1 MVMGNY
7 IKAYGVKKHNL
18 KNIDIC
24 IPKGKLTA
32 ITGVSGSGKSSFA
45 FDGLYEEGKR
55 KYLSITE
62 SQFSLETSNDFERIE
77 GLSPTIGVEQRIIR
91 QSNPLSTVGTKTRL
105 INALASLFS
114 VSGVIDPEYDDGKP
128 LSIDMFQKNS
138 PNGMCLHCL
147 GTGEKKVFDEAK
159 IFEDSNAKLSTLL
172 FGFLDRGRS
181 QKKYRAF
188 LEQNG
193 LFPSQTLGEL
203 TDEQLQKLKYGD
215 RKDIFPGIMP
225 LIMNASKYNLISS
238 RQIEII
244 TEEYGKKIICPR
256 CLGVGLNQIA
266 SHTKLQDRTFAEV
279 SNMSLSELDNFLL
292 NAEDNKN
299 RKIVNAIR
307 LRIQYLV
314 MLGLGHLS
322 MSRPIPTLSGGE
334 LQRLCISAFIMSD
347 FDSLTF
353 IFDEPSI
360 GLHEREKEKLIEVLK
375 NIVSAGNTVIVVEH
389 DKSIISIA
397 DYIVEIGPGAGNEG
411 GELIFQGEYK
421 EFLNCENSV
430 IAKYLKDRNYF
441 IENYKCQTK
450 NAPALHCDKRLR
462 ISGAKIHNLKNMS
475 LSIPLYKMVGFA
487 GVSGSGKSSLIAHT
501 LVPKLKMLIRNRV
514 IQNEDDGFYDYPR
527 ELDDVE
533 IFGTEYI
540 NKCYVINQQPIGRAK
555 TSNIATY
562 TGVFDVIR
570 KLFAETEDAK
580 DFGFDMS
587 FFSLNAEGGCPT
599 CKGQGFLVYNV
610 GFGDINMICDRCHG
624 TGYIEEVLEVKYH
637 NKNIAEVL
645 EMTVKEACGFF
656 KDVPKI
662 YQIVCLLD
670 KVGMGYIKLGQKT
683 TTISGGEA
691 QRIKLAKE
699 LGKSR
704 NKDNIYILDEPT
716 VGLSLKDSEHLIYL
730 LREICNAGN
739 TVIVTEHD
747 IDVLSCCDYLFELGP
762 KGGDEG
768 GYLIAEGTPKSL
780 KENSNSIIGGY
791 LK

>member
-1 MVMGNY
+1 MGNY

-45 FDGLYEEGKR
+45 FDVLYEEGKR

-91 QSNPLSTVGTKTRL
+91 QSNPLSTVGTKTKL

-114 VSGVIDPEYDDGKP
+114 VSGVTDPEYDDGKP
-128 LSIDMFQKNS
+128 LSADMFQKNS

-147 GTGEKKVFDEAK
+147 GTGEKKVFDEGK
-159 IFEDSNAKLSTLL
+159 IFEDSNAQLNTLL
-172 FGFLDRGRS
+172 LGFLDRGKS

-193 LFPSQTLGEL
+193 MFPSQTLGEL

-215 RKDIFPGIMP
+215 RKGIFPGIMP

-244 TEEYGKKIICPR
+244 TGEYGKKIICPR
-256 CLGVGLNQIA
+256 CHGVGLNKIA
-266 SHTKLQDRTFAEV
+266 SHTKLQGRTFAEV
-279 SNMSLSELDNFLL
+279 SNMSLNELGKFVL
-292 NAEDNKN
+292 NVEDDKNK
-299 RKIVNAIR
+299 KIVNAIR

-360 GLHEREKEKLIEVLK
+360 GLHEKEKEKLIEVLK
-375 NIVSAGNTVIVVEH
+375 NIVSAGNTVIVIEH
-389 DKSIISIA
+389 DESIISIA
-397 DYIVEIGPGAGNEG
+397 DYIVEIGPGAGTEG

-421 EFLNCENSV
+421 EYLNCEESV
-430 IAKYLKDRNYF
+430 IAKYLKDRKYF
-441 IENYKCQTK
+441 IENYKHLTK
-450 NAPALHCDKRLR
+450 NAPALHCDERLR
-462 ISGAKIHNLKNMS
+462 ICGAKIHNLKNVS

-514 IQNEDDGFYDYPR
+514 IQNEDEDIYDYPR

-533 IFGTEYI
+533 IHGTECI

-580 DFGFDMS
+580 DCGFDMS

-599 CKGQGFLVYNV
+599 CGGQGFLVYNA
-610 GFGDINMICDRCHG
+610 GFGDIHMICDQCHG
-624 TGYIEEVLEVKYH
+624 TGYIEEVLDVKYH

-645 EMTVKEACGFF
+645 ELTVKEACGFF
-656 KDVPKI
+656 RDVP
-662 YQIVCLLD
+662 QIFQILCLLD

-716 VGLSLKDSEHLIYL
+716 VGLSPKDSEHLIYL

-768 GYLIAEGTPKSL
+768 GYLIAEGTPESL

>member
-1 MVMGNY
+1 MGNY
-7 IKAYGVKKHNL
+7 IKAYGLKKHNL
-18 KNIDIC
+18 KNINIC

-45 FDGLYEEGKR
+45 FDVLYEEGKR

-77 GLSPTIGVEQRIIR
+77 DLSPTIGVEQRIIR

-105 INALASLFS
+105 TNALASLFS
-114 VSGVIDPEYDDGKP
+114 VSGVTDPEYADGKP
-128 LSIDMFQKNS
+128 LSVDMFQKNS

-147 GTGEKKVFDEAK
+147 GTGEKKVFDEEK
-159 IFEDSNAKLSTLL
+159 IFEDRNAKLNALL
-172 FGFLDRGRS
+172 FGFLDRGKS
-181 QKKYRAF
+181 QKKYRTF

-193 LFPSQTLGEL
+193 LSPSQTLGEL
-203 TDEQLQKLKYGD
+203 TDEQLQKLKYGE
-215 RKDIFPGIMP
+215 RKENFPGIMP
-225 LIMNASKYNLISS
+225 LIMNASKYNLISQ

-244 TEEYGKKIICPR
+244 TDEYGKKIICPR
-256 CLGVGLNQIA
+256 CNGVGLNQIA
-266 SHTKLQDRTFAEV
+266 SHTRLQDRTFAEV
-279 SNMSLSELDNFLL
+279 SNMSLTELEKFLL
-292 NAEDNKN
+292 SVEDDKNK
-299 RKIVNAIR
+299 KIVNAIR

-389 DKSIISIA
+389 DQSIISIA
-397 DYIVEIGPGAGNEG
+397 DYIVEIGPGAGTEG

-421 EFLNCENSV
+421 DFLNCKNSV
-430 IAKYLKDRNYF
+430 VAKYLKDRNYF
-441 IENYKCQTK
+441 IENYKHQTK
-450 NAPALHCDKRLR
+450 NAPALHHEEKLS
-462 ISGAKIHNLKNMS
+462 ISGAKIHNLKNVS
-475 LSIPLYKMVGFA
+475 LSIPLYKLVGIA
-487 GVSGSGKSSLIAHT
+487 GVSGSGKSSLIAHI

-514 IQNEDDGFYDYPR
+514 VQNEDEDNYDYPR

-533 IFGTEYI
+533 IHGTEYI
-540 NKCYVINQQPIGRAK
+540 NKCYVINQQPIGRTK

-599 CKGQGFLVYNV
+599 CGGQGFLVYNV
-610 GFGDINMICDRCHG
+610 GFGNINMICDQCNG
-624 TGYIEEVLEVKYH
+624 TGYIEEVLDVNYH

-662 YQIVCLLD
+662 YQILYLLD

-716 VGLSLKDSEHLIYL
+716 VGLSLKDSEALIYL

-739 TVIVTEHD
+739 TVIITEHD

-762 KGGDEG
+762 KGGNEG

>member
-1 MVMGNY
+1 MGNY

-45 FDGLYEEGKR
+45 FDVLYEEGKR

-62 SQFSLETSNDFERIE
+62 SQFSLTTSNDFERIE

-105 INALASLFS
+105 TNALASLFS

-128 LSIDMFQKNS
+128 LSVAMFQKNS

-147 GTGEKKVFDEAK
+147 GSGEKKVFDEGK
-159 IFEDSNAKLSTLL
+159 IFEDSNAGLNTLL
-172 FGFLDRGRS
+172 LGFLDRGKS
-181 QKKYRAF
+181 QKKYRTF

-193 LFPSQTLGEL
+193 MFPTQTLGEL
-203 TDEQLQKLKYGD
+203 TDEQLQRLKYGD
-215 RKDIFPGIMP
+215 RKENFPGIMP
-225 LIMNASKYNLISS
+225 LIMNASKYNLISG

-244 TEEYGKKIICPR
+244 TGEYGKKIICPR
-256 CLGVGLNQIA
+256 CNGVGLNQIA
-266 SHTKLQDRTFAEV
+266 SHTRLQGRTFAEV
-279 SNMSLSELDNFLL
+279 SNMSLHELDNFLL
-292 NAEDNKN
+292 KVEDDKNK
-299 RKIVNAIR
+299 KIVNAIR

-353 IFDEPSI
+353 IFDEPST

-389 DKSIISIA
+389 DESIISIA
-397 DYIVEIGPGAGNEG
+397 DYIVEIGPGAGTEG

-421 EFLNCENSV
+421 DFLNCEDSV
-430 IAKYLKDRNYF
+430 VAKYLKDRKLF
-441 IENYKCQTK
+441 VENYNHQTM
-450 NAPALHCDKRLR
+450 NAPALRHDERLC
-462 ISGAKIHNLKNMS
+462 ICGAKIHNLKNVS
-475 LSIPLYKMVGFA
+475 LSIPLYKLVGIA

-514 IQNEDDGFYDYPR
+514 IQNEDEDIYDYPR

-533 IFGTEYI
+533 IQGTDYI

-562 TGVFDVIR
+562 TGVFEVIR
-570 KLFAETEDAK
+570 KLYSQTPDAK
-580 DFGFDMS
+580 DLGFDMS
-587 FFSLNAEGGCPT
+587 FFSLNAQGGCPT
-599 CKGQGFLVYNV
+599 CGGQGFLVYNV
-610 GFGDINMICDRCHG
+610 GFGDINMICDSCHG
-624 TGYIEEVLEVKYH
+624 TGYIEEVLDIKYH
-637 NKNIAEVL
+637 DKNIAEVL

-656 KDVPKI
+656 KDVPQL
-662 YQIVCLLD
+662 YQILCLLD

-704 NKDNIYILDEPT
+704 NKGNIYILDEPT
-716 VGLSLKDSEHLIYL
+716 VGLSAKDSEHLIYL

-768 GYLIAEGTPKSL
+768 GYLIAEGTPESL

>member
-1 MVMGNY
+1 
-7 IKAYGVKKHNL
+7 
-18 KNIDIC
+18 
-24 IPKGKLTA
+24 
-32 ITGVSGSGKSSFA
+32 
-45 FDGLYEEGKR
+45 
-55 KYLSITE
+55 
-62 SQFSLETSNDFERIE
+62 
-77 GLSPTIGVEQRIIR
+77 
-91 QSNPLSTVGTKTRL
+91 
-105 INALASLFS
+105 
-114 VSGVIDPEYDDGKP
+114 
-128 LSIDMFQKNS
+128 
-138 PNGMCLHCL
+138 
-147 GTGEKKVFDEAK
+147 
-159 IFEDSNAKLSTLL
+159 
-172 FGFLDRGRS
+172 
-181 QKKYRAF
+181 
-188 LEQNG
+188 
-193 LFPSQTLGEL
+193 
-203 TDEQLQKLKYGD
+203 
-215 RKDIFPGIMP
+215 
-225 LIMNASKYNLISS
+225 
-238 RQIEII
+238 
-244 TEEYGKKIICPR
+244 
-256 CLGVGLNQIA
+256 
-266 SHTKLQDRTFAEV
+266 
-279 SNMSLSELDNFLL
+279 MSLNELEKFLL
-292 NAEDNKN
+292 NVEDDKNK
-299 RKIVNAIR
+299 KIVNAIR

-375 NIVSAGNTVIVVEH
+375 NIVSAGNTVIVIEH
-389 DKSIISIA
+389 DESIISIA
-397 DYIVEIGPGAGNEG
+397 DYIVEIGPGAGTEG

-421 EFLNCENSV
+421 EFLNCKDSV
-430 IAKYLKDRNYF
+430 IAKYLKDRKYF
-441 IENYKCQTK
+441 IENYKHQTK
-450 NAPALHCDKRLR
+450 NAPALHCDERLR
-462 ISGAKIHNLKNMS
+462 ICGANIHNLKNVS

-514 IQNEDDGFYDYPR
+514 IQNEDEDIYDYPR

-533 IFGTEYI
+533 IHGTEYI

-587 FFSLNAEGGCPT
+587 FFSLNAEGGCPA

-610 GFGDINMICDRCHG
+610 GFGDTNMICDQCHG
-624 TGYIEEVLEVKYH
+624 TGYIEEVLDVKYH

-662 YQIVCLLD
+662 YQILCLLD

-716 VGLSLKDSEHLIYL
+716 VGLSPKDSEHLIYL

-768 GYLIAEGTPKSL
+768 GYLIAEGTPKLL
-780 KENSNSIIGGY
+780 KENPNSILGGY

>member
-1 MVMGNY
+1 MANY
-7 IKAYGVKKHNL
+7 IKAYGLKKHNL
-18 KNIDIC
+18 KNINIC

-45 FDGLYEEGKR
+45 FDVLYEEGKR

-105 INALASLFS
+105 TNALASLFS
-114 VSGVIDPEYDDGKP
+114 VSGVTDPEYADGKT
-128 LSIDMFQKNS
+128 LSVDMFQKNS

-147 GTGEKKVFDEAK
+147 GTGEKKVFDEEK
-159 IFEDSNAKLSTLL
+159 IFEDRNAKLNALL
-172 FGFLDRGRS
+172 FGFLDRGKS
-181 QKKYRAF
+181 QKKYRTF

-193 LFPSQTLGEL
+193 LSLSQTLGEL

-215 RKDIFPGIMP
+215 RRENFPGIMP
-225 LIMNASKYNLISS
+225 LIMNASKYNLISQ

-244 TEEYGKKIICPR
+244 TDEYGKKIICPR
-256 CLGVGLNQIA
+256 CNGVGLNQIA
-266 SHTKLQDRTFAEV
+266 SHTRLQDRTFAEV
-279 SNMSLSELDNFLL
+279 SNMSLTELETFLL
-292 NAEDNKN
+292 SVEDDKNK
-299 RKIVNAIR
+299 KIVNAIR

-360 GLHEREKEKLIEVLK
+360 GMHEREKEKLIEVLK

-389 DKSIISIA
+389 DQSIISIA
-397 DYIVEIGPGAGNEG
+397 DYIVEIGPGAGTEG

-421 EFLNCENSV
+421 DFLNCKNSV
-430 IAKYLKDRNYF
+430 VAKYLKDRNYF
-441 IENYKCQTK
+441 IENYKHQTK
-450 NAPALHCDKRLR
+450 NAPALHHEEKLS
-462 ISGAKIHNLKNMS
+462 ISGAKIHNLKNVS
-475 LSIPLYKMVGFA
+475 LSIPLYKLVGIA

-501 LVPKLKMLIRNRV
+501 LVPKLKMLIRKRV
-514 IQNEDDGFYDYPR
+514 VQNEDEDIYDYPR

-533 IFGTEYI
+533 IHGTEYI
-540 NKCYVINQQPIGRAK
+540 NKCYVINQQPIGRTK

-580 DFGFDMS
+580 DFVFDMS

-599 CKGQGFLVYNV
+599 CGGQGFLVYNV
-610 GFGDINMICDRCHG
+610 GFGNINMICDQCNG
-624 TGYIEEVLEVKYH
+624 TGYIEEVLDVNYH

-662 YQIVCLLD
+662 YQILYLLD

-739 TVIVTEHD
+739 TVIITEHD

>member
-1 MVMGNY
+1 MGNY

-45 FDGLYEEGKR
+45 FDVLYEEGKR

-105 INALASLFS
+105 TNALASLFS
-114 VSGVIDPEYDDGKP
+114 VSGVTDPEYADGKP
-128 LSIDMFQKNS
+128 LSVDMFQKNS

-147 GTGEKKVFDEAK
+147 GTGEKKVFDEEK
-159 IFEDSNAKLSTLL
+159 IFKDRNAKLNALL
-172 FGFLDRGRS
+172 FGFLDRGKS
-181 QKKYRAF
+181 QKKYRTF

-193 LFPSQTLGEL
+193 LSPSQTLGEL

-215 RKDIFPGIMP
+215 RKENFPGIMP
-225 LIMNASKYNLISS
+225 LIMNASKYNLISQ

-244 TEEYGKKIICPR
+244 TDEYGKKIICPR
-256 CLGVGLNQIA
+256 CNGVGLNQIA
-266 SHTKLQDRTFAEV
+266 SHTRLQDRTFAEV
-279 SNMSLSELDNFLL
+279 SNMSLTELEKFLL
-292 NAEDNKN
+292 SVEDDKNK
-299 RKIVNAIR
+299 KIVNAIR

-389 DKSIISIA
+389 DQSIISIA
-397 DYIVEIGPGAGNEG
+397 DYIVEIGPGAGTEG
-411 GELIFQGEYK
+411 GELIFQGESK
-421 EFLNCENSV
+421 DFFNCKNSV
-430 IAKYLKDRNYF
+430 VAKYLKDRNYF
-441 IENYKCQTK
+441 IENYKHQTK
-450 NAPALHCDKRLR
+450 NAPALHHEEKLS
-462 ISGAKIHNLKNMS
+462 ISGAKIHNLKNVS
-475 LSIPLYKMVGFA
+475 LSIPLYKLVGIA

-514 IQNEDDGFYDYPR
+514 VQNEDEDIYDYPR

-533 IFGTEYI
+533 IHGTEYI
-540 NKCYVINQQPIGRAK
+540 NKCYVINQQPIGRTK

-599 CKGQGFLVYNV
+599 CGGQGFLVYNV
-610 GFGDINMICDRCHG
+610 GFGNINMICDQCNG
-624 TGYIEEVLEVKYH
+624 TGYIEEVLDVNYH

-662 YQIVCLLD
+662 FQILSLLD

-716 VGLSLKDSEHLIYL
+716 VGLSLKDSEDLIYL

-739 TVIVTEHD
+739 TVIITEHD
-747 IDVLSCCDYLFELGP
+747 IDVLSCCDYIFELGP
-762 KGGDEG
+762 KGGNEG

>member
-1 MVMGNY
+1 MGNY

-18 KNIDIC
+18 KNINIC

-45 FDGLYEEGKR
+45 FDVLYEEGKR

-105 INALASLFS
+105 TNALASLFS
-114 VSGVIDPEYDDGKP
+114 VSGVTDSEYDDGKP
-128 LSIDMFQKNS
+128 LSVDMFQKNS

-147 GTGEKKVFDEAK
+147 GTGEKKVFDEEK
-159 IFEDSNAKLSTLL
+159 IFADSNAKLNTLL
-172 FGFLDRGRS
+172 FGFLDRGKV

-203 TDEQLQKLKYGD
+203 TDEQLKKLKYGD
-215 RKDIFPGIMP
+215 RKDSFPGIMP
-225 LIMNASKYNLISS
+225 LIMNASKFNLISG

-244 TEEYGKKIICPR
+244 TGEYGKKIICQR
-256 CLGVGLNQIA
+256 CNGVGLNQIA
-266 SHTKLQDRTFAEV
+266 SHTRLQGRTFAEV
-279 SNMSLSELDNFLL
+279 SNMSLHELDKFLL
-292 NAEDNKN
+292 SVEDDKNK
-299 RKIVNAIR
+299 KIINAIR
-307 LRIQYLV
+307 LRIQYLL

-322 MSRPIPTLSGGE
+322 MSRSIPTLSGGE

-353 IFDEPSI
+353 IFDEPST

-389 DKSIISIA
+389 DQSIISIA
-397 DYIVEIGPGAGNEG
+397 DYIVEIGPGAGTEG

-421 EFLNCENSV
+421 DFLNCENSV
-430 IAKYLKDRNYF
+430 VAKYLKDRKHF
-441 IENYKCQTK
+441 IENYKHQTK
-450 NAPALHCDKRLR
+450 NAPVLHYDKRLR
-462 ISGAKIHNLKNMS
+462 ISGAKIHNLKTVS
-475 LSIPLYKMVGFA
+475 LSIPLYKLVGVA

-514 IQNEDDGFYDYPR
+514 IQNEDEDIYDYPR

-533 IFGTEYI
+533 IHGTESI
-540 NKCYVINQQPIGRAK
+540 NKCYVINQQPIGRVK
-555 TSNIATY
+555 TSSIATY

-570 KLFAETEDAK
+570 KLFSQTPDAEDL
-580 DFGFDMS
+580 GFDMS
-587 FFSLNAEGGCPT
+587 FFSLNAQGACPT

-610 GFGDINMICDRCHG
+610 GFGDINMICDSCHG
-624 TGYIEEVLEVKYH
+624 TGYIDDVLDVKYH

-656 KDVPKI
+656 KDVPQI
-662 YQIVCLLD
+662 YQILCLLD

-699 LGKSR
+699 LGKGR

-716 VGLSLKDSEHLIYL
+716 VGLSPKDSEHLVYL

-768 GYLIAEGTPKSL
+768 GYLIAEGTPESL
-780 KENSNSIIGGY
+780 KENSDSVIGGY
-791 LK
+791 IK

>member
-1 MVMGNY
+1 MGNY

-45 FDGLYEEGKR
+45 FDVLYEEGKR

-105 INALASLFS
+105 TNALASLFS
-114 VSGVIDPEYDDGKP
+114 VSGVTDPEYADGKP
-128 LSIDMFQKNS
+128 LSVDMFQKNS

-147 GTGEKKVFDEAK
+147 GTGEKKVFDEEK
-159 IFEDSNAKLSTLL
+159 IFEDSNAKLNALL
-172 FGFLDRGRS
+172 FGFLDRGKS

-193 LFPSQTLGEL
+193 LSPSQTLGEL

-215 RKDIFPGIMP
+215 RKENFPGIMP
-225 LIMNASKYNLISS
+225 LIMNASKYNLISQ

-244 TEEYGKKIICPR
+244 TDEYGKKIICPR
-256 CLGVGLNQIA
+256 CNGVGLNQIA
-266 SHTKLQDRTFAEV
+266 SHTRLQDRTFAEV
-279 SNMSLSELDNFLL
+279 SNMSLTELEKFLL
-292 NAEDNKN
+292 SVEDDKNK
-299 RKIVNAIR
+299 KIVNAIR

-389 DKSIISIA
+389 DERIISIA
-397 DYIVEIGPGAGNEG
+397 DYIVEIGPGAGTEG

-421 EFLNCENSV
+421 DFLNCKNSV
-430 IAKYLKDRNYF
+430 VAKYLKDRNYF
-441 IENYKCQTK
+441 IENYKHQTK
-450 NAPALHCDKRLR
+450 NPPALHHEEKLS
-462 ISGAKIHNLKNMS
+462 ISGAKIHNLKNVS
-475 LSIPLYKMVGFA
+475 LSIPLYKLVGIA

-514 IQNEDDGFYDYPR
+514 VQNEDEDIYDYPR

-533 IFGTEYI
+533 IHGTEYI
-540 NKCYVINQQPIGRAK
+540 NKCYVINQQPIGRTK

-580 DFGFDMS
+580 EFGFDMS

-599 CKGQGFLVYNV
+599 CGGQGFLVYNV
-610 GFGDINMICDRCHG
+610 GFGNINMICDQCNG
-624 TGYIEEVLEVKYH
+624 TGYIEEVLDVNYH

-662 YQIVCLLD
+662 FQILSLLD

-704 NKDNIYILDEPT
+704 NKGNIYILDEPT
-716 VGLSLKDSEHLIYL
+716 VGLSAKDSEHLLYL

-747 IDVLSCCDYLFELGP
+747 IDVLSCCDYIFELGP
-762 KGGDEG
+762 KGGNEG

>member
-1 MVMGNY
+1 MGNY
-7 IKAYGVKKHNL
+7 IKAYGLKKHNL
-18 KNIDIC
+18 KNINIC

-45 FDGLYEEGKR
+45 FDVLYEEGKR

-105 INALASLFS
+105 TNALASLFS
-114 VSGVIDPEYDDGKP
+114 VSGVTDPEYADGKP
-128 LSIDMFQKNS
+128 LSVDMFQKNS

-147 GTGEKKVFDEAK
+147 GTGEKKVFDEEK
-159 IFEDSNAKLSTLL
+159 IFEDRNAKLNALL
-172 FGFLDRGRS
+172 FGFLDRGKS
-181 QKKYRAF
+181 QKKYRTF

-193 LFPSQTLGEL
+193 LSPSQALGEL
-203 TDEQLQKLKYGD
+203 TDEQLQKLKYGE
-215 RKDIFPGIMP
+215 RKENFPGIMP
-225 LIMNASKYNLISS
+225 LIMNASKYNLISQ

-244 TEEYGKKIICPR
+244 TDEYGKKIICPR
-256 CLGVGLNQIA
+256 CNGVGLNQIA
-266 SHTKLQDRTFAEV
+266 SHTRLQDRTFAEV
-279 SNMSLSELDNFLL
+279 SNMSLTELEKFLL
-292 NAEDNKN
+292 SVEDDKNK
-299 RKIVNAIR
+299 KIVNAIR

-389 DKSIISIA
+389 DQSIISIA
-397 DYIVEIGPGAGNEG
+397 DYIVEIGPGAGTEG

-421 EFLNCENSV
+421 DFLNCKNSV
-430 IAKYLKDRNYF
+430 VAKYLKDRNYF
-441 IENYKCQTK
+441 IENYKHQTK
-450 NAPALHCDKRLR
+450 NAPALHHEEKLS
-462 ISGAKIHNLKNMS
+462 ISGAKIHNLKNVS
-475 LSIPLYKMVGFA
+475 LSIPLYKLVGIA

-514 IQNEDDGFYDYPR
+514 VQNEDEDIYDYPR

-533 IFGTEYI
+533 IHGTEYI
-540 NKCYVINQQPIGRAK
+540 NKCYVINQQPIGRTK

-580 DFGFDMS
+580 EFGFDMS

-599 CKGQGFLVYNV
+599 CGGQGFLVYNV
-610 GFGDINMICDRCHG
+610 GFGNINMICDQCNG
-624 TGYIEEVLEVKYH
+624 TGYIEEVLDVNYH

-662 YQIVCLLD
+662 FQILSLLD

-739 TVIVTEHD
+739 TVIITEHD
-747 IDVLSCCDYLFELGP
+747 IDVLSCCDYIFELGP
-762 KGGDEG
+762 KGGNEG

>member
-1 MVMGNY
+1 MGNY

-18 KNIDIC
+18 KNIDVC

-45 FDGLYEEGKR
+45 FDVLYEEGKR

-114 VSGVIDPEYDDGKP
+114 VSGVTDPEYDDGKP
-128 LSIDMFQKNS
+128 LSVDMFQKNS

-147 GTGEKKVFDEAK
+147 GTGEKKVFDEEK
-159 IFEDSNAKLSTLL
+159 IFGDRNAKLNALL
-172 FGFLDRGRS
+172 LGFLDRGKS

-203 TDEQLQKLKYGD
+203 TEEQLQKLKYGD
-215 RKDIFPGIMP
+215 RKENFPGIMP
-225 LIMNASKYNLISS
+225 LIMNASKYNLISP

-244 TEEYGKKIICPR
+244 TGEYGKKIICPR
-256 CLGVGLNQIA
+256 CQGVGLNQIA
-266 SHTKLQDRTFAEV
+266 SHTKLQGRTFAEV
-279 SNMSLSELDNFLL
+279 SDMSLNELDKFLL
-292 NAEDNKN
+292 SAENDKNK
-299 RKIVNAIR
+299 KIVNAIR
-307 LRIQYLV
+307 LRLQYLV

-389 DKSIISIA
+389 DESIISIA
-397 DYIVEIGPGAGNEG
+397 DYIVEIGPGAGTEG

-421 EFLNCENSV
+421 AFLNCEDSV
-430 IAKYLKDRNYF
+430 IAKYLKDRKYF
-441 IENYKCQTK
+441 VDNYKHQTK
-450 NAPALHCDKRLR
+450 NAPAHRHDERLR
-462 ISGAKIHNLKNMS
+462 ICGAKTHNLKNVS

-501 LVPKLKMLIRNRV
+501 LVPKLKTLIRNRV
-514 IQNEDDGFYDYPR
+514 VQNEDEELYDYPE

-533 IFGTEYI
+533 IQGTEYI

-570 KLFAETEDAK
+570 KLFAETGDAK

-587 FFSLNAEGGCPT
+587 FFSLNAEGGCPICT
-599 CKGQGFLVYNV
+599 GQGFLVYHV
-610 GFGDINMICDRCHG
+610 GFGDINMICDQCRG
-624 TGYIEEVLEVKYH
+624 TGYIEEVLDVKYH

-645 EMTVKEACGFF
+645 DMTVKEACGFF

-662 YQIVCLLD
+662 YQTLCLLD

-762 KGGDEG
+762 KGGDGG

-780 KENSNSIIGGY
+780 KENPNSVIGGY

>member
-1 MVMGNY
+1 MGNY
-7 IKAYGVKKHNL
+7 IKAYGLKKHNL

-45 FDGLYEEGKR
+45 FDVLYEEGKR

-105 INALASLFS
+105 TNALASLFS
-114 VSGVIDPEYDDGKP
+114 VSGVTDPEYADGKP
-128 LSIDMFQKNS
+128 LSVDMFQKNS

-147 GTGEKKVFDEAK
+147 GTGEKKVFDEEK
-159 IFEDSNAKLSTLL
+159 IFEDRNAKLNALL
-172 FGFLDRGRS
+172 FGFLDRGKS
-181 QKKYRAF
+181 QKKYRTF

-193 LFPSQTLGEL
+193 LSPSQTLGEL

-215 RKDIFPGIMP
+215 RKENFPGIMP
-225 LIMNASKYNLISS
+225 LIMNASKYNLISQ

-244 TEEYGKKIICPR
+244 TDEYGKKIICPR
-256 CLGVGLNQIA
+256 CNGVGLNQIA
-266 SHTKLQDRTFAEV
+266 SHTRLQDRTFAEV
-279 SNMSLSELDNFLL
+279 SNMSLTELEKFLL
-292 NAEDNKN
+292 SVEDDKNK
-299 RKIVNAIR
+299 KIVNAIR

-389 DKSIISIA
+389 DQSIISIA
-397 DYIVEIGPGAGNEG
+397 DYIVEIGPGAGTEG

-421 EFLNCENSV
+421 DFLNCKNSV
-430 IAKYLKDRNYF
+430 VAKYLKDRNYF
-441 IENYKCQTK
+441 IENYKHQTK
-450 NAPALHCDKRLR
+450 NAPALHHEEKLS
-462 ISGAKIHNLKNMS
+462 ISGAKIHNLKNVS
-475 LSIPLYKMVGFA
+475 LSIPLYKLVGIA

-514 IQNEDDGFYDYPR
+514 VQNENEDIYDYPR

-533 IFGTEYI
+533 IHGTEYI
-540 NKCYVINQQPIGRAK
+540 NKCYVINQQPIGRTK

-599 CKGQGFLVYNV
+599 CGGQGFLVYNV
-610 GFGDINMICDRCHG
+610 GFGNINMICDQCNG
-624 TGYIEEVLEVKYH
+624 TGYIEEVLDVNYH

-662 YQIVCLLD
+662 YQILYLLD

-716 VGLSLKDSEHLIYL
+716 VGLSLKDSEALIYL

-739 TVIVTEHD
+739 TVIITEHD

-762 KGGDEG
+762 KGGNEG

>member
-1 MVMGNY
+1 MGNY

-45 FDGLYEEGKR
+45 FDVLYEEGKR

-105 INALASLFS
+105 MNALASLFS
-114 VSGVIDPEYDDGKP
+114 VSGVTDPEYDDGKP
-128 LSIDMFQKNS
+128 LSVDMFQKNS

-147 GTGEKKVFDEAK
+147 GTGEKKVFDEEK
-159 IFEDSNAKLSTLL
+159 IFEDSNAKLNTLL
-172 FGFLDRGRS
+172 LGFLDRGKS

-215 RKDIFPGIMP
+215 RKENFPGIMP

-244 TEEYGKKIICPR
+244 TGEYGKKIICPR
-256 CLGVGLNQIA
+256 CHGVGLNQIA

-279 SNMSLSELDNFLL
+279 SSMSLNELEKFLI
-292 NAEDNKN
+292 NVEDDKNK
-299 RKIVNAIR
+299 KIVNAIR

-322 MSRPIPTLSGGE
+322 LSRPIPTLSGGE

-389 DKSIISIA
+389 DESIISIA
-397 DYIVEIGPGAGNEG
+397 DYIVEIGPGAGTEG

-421 EFLNCENSV
+421 EFLNCEDSV
-430 IAKYLKDRNYF
+430 IAKYLKDRKYF
-441 IENYKCQTK
+441 IENYKHQTK
-450 NAPALHCDKRLR
+450 NAPALHYDERLR
-462 ISGAKIHNLKNMS
+462 ICGAKIHNLKNVS

-487 GVSGSGKSSLIAHT
+487 SVSGSGKSSLIAHT

-514 IQNEDDGFYDYPR
+514 IQNEDEDIYDYPR

-533 IFGTEYI
+533 IHGTEYI

-599 CKGQGFLVYNV
+599 CGGQGFLVYNV
-610 GFGDINMICDRCHG
+610 GFGDINMICDQCHG
-624 TGYIEEVLEVKYH
+624 TGYIEEVLDVKYH

-662 YQIVCLLD
+662 YQILCLLD
-670 KVGMGYIKLGQKT
+670 KVGML
-683 TTISGGEA
+683 
-691 QRIKLAKE
+691 
-699 LGKSR
+699 
-704 NKDNIYILDEPT
+704 
-716 VGLSLKDSEHLIYL
+716 VLKD
-730 LREICNAGN
+730 
-739 TVIVTEHD
+739 
-747 IDVLSCCDYLFELGP
+747 
-762 KGGDEG
+762 
-768 GYLIAEGTPKSL
+768 
-780 KENSNSIIGGY
+780 
-791 LK
+791 

>member
-1 MVMGNY
+1 MGNY
-7 IKAYGVKKHNL
+7 IKAYGLKKHNL
-18 KNIDIC
+18 KNINIC

-45 FDGLYEEGKR
+45 FDVLYEEGKR

-105 INALASLFS
+105 TNALASLFS
-114 VSGVIDPEYDDGKP
+114 VSGVTDPEYADGKP
-128 LSIDMFQKNS
+128 LSVDMFQKNS

-147 GTGEKKVFDEAK
+147 GTGEKKVFDEEK
-159 IFEDSNAKLSTLL
+159 IFEDRNAKLNALL
-172 FGFLDRGRS
+172 FGFLDRGKS
-181 QKKYRAF
+181 QKKYRTF

-193 LFPSQTLGEL
+193 LSPSQALGEL
-203 TDEQLQKLKYGD
+203 TDEQLQKLKYGE
-215 RKDIFPGIMP
+215 RKENFPGIMP
-225 LIMNASKYNLISS
+225 LIMNASKYNLISQ

-244 TEEYGKKIICPR
+244 TDEYGKKIICPR
-256 CLGVGLNQIA
+256 CNGVGLNQIA
-266 SHTKLQDRTFAEV
+266 SHTRLQDRTFAEV
-279 SNMSLSELDNFLL
+279 SNMSLTELEKFLL
-292 NAEDNKN
+292 SVEDDKNK
-299 RKIVNAIR
+299 KIVNAIR

-389 DKSIISIA
+389 DQSIISIA
-397 DYIVEIGPGAGNEG
+397 DYIVEIGPGAGTEG

-421 EFLNCENSV
+421 DFLNCKNSV
-430 IAKYLKDRNYF
+430 VAKYLKDRNYF
-441 IENYKCQTK
+441 IENYKHQTK
-450 NAPALHCDKRLR
+450 NAPALHHEEKLS
-462 ISGAKIHNLKNMS
+462 ISGAKIHNLKNVS
-475 LSIPLYKMVGFA
+475 LSIPLYKLVGIA
-487 GVSGSGKSSLIAHT
+487 GLSGSGKSSLIAHT

-514 IQNEDDGFYDYPR
+514 VQNEDEDIYDYPK

-533 IFGTEYI
+533 IHGTEYI
-540 NKCYVINQQPIGRAK
+540 NKCYVINQQPIGRTK

-580 DFGFDMS
+580 EFGFDMS

-599 CKGQGFLVYNV
+599 CGGQGFLVYNV
-610 GFGDINMICDRCHG
+610 GFGNINMICDQCNG
-624 TGYIEEVLEVKYH
+624 TGYIEEVLDVNYH

-662 YQIVCLLD
+662 FQILSLLD

-739 TVIVTEHD
+739 TVIITEHD

-762 KGGDEG
+762 KGGNEG

>member
-1 MVMGNY
+1 MGNY
-7 IKAYGVKKHNL
+7 IKAYGLKKHNL

-45 FDGLYEEGKR
+45 FDVLYEEGKR

-105 INALASLFS
+105 TNALASLFS
-114 VSGVIDPEYDDGKP
+114 VSGVTDPEYADGKP
-128 LSIDMFQKNS
+128 LSVDMFQKNS

-147 GTGEKKVFDEAK
+147 GTGEKKVFDEEK
-159 IFEDSNAKLSTLL
+159 IFEDRNAKLNALL
-172 FGFLDRGRS
+172 FGFLDRGKS
-181 QKKYRAF
+181 QKKYRTF

-193 LFPSQTLGEL
+193 LSPSQTLGEL

-215 RKDIFPGIMP
+215 RKENFPGIMP
-225 LIMNASKYNLISS
+225 LIMNASKYNLISQ

-244 TEEYGKKIICPR
+244 TDEYGKKIICPR
-256 CLGVGLNQIA
+256 CNGVGLNQIA
-266 SHTKLQDRTFAEV
+266 SHTRLQDRTFAEV
-279 SNMSLSELDNFLL
+279 SNMSLTELEKFLL
-292 NAEDNKN
+292 SVEDDKNK
-299 RKIVNAIR
+299 KIVNAIR

-322 MSRPIPTLSGGE
+322 MSRSIPTLSGGE

-389 DKSIISIA
+389 DQSIISIA
-397 DYIVEIGPGAGNEG
+397 DYIVEIGPGAGTEG

-421 EFLNCENSV
+421 DFLNCKNSV
-430 IAKYLKDRNYF
+430 VAKYLKDRNYF
-441 IENYKCQTK
+441 IENYKHQTK
-450 NAPALHCDKRLR
+450 NAPALHHEEKLS
-462 ISGAKIHNLKNMS
+462 ISGAKIHNLKNVS
-475 LSIPLYKMVGFA
+475 LSIPLYKLVGIA

-514 IQNEDDGFYDYPR
+514 VQNEDEDIYDYPK

-533 IFGTEYI
+533 IHGTEYI
-540 NKCYVINQQPIGRAK
+540 NKCYVINQQPIGRTK

-580 DFGFDMS
+580 EFGFDMS

-599 CKGQGFLVYNV
+599 CGGQGFLVYNV
-610 GFGDINMICDRCHG
+610 GFGNINMICDQCNG
-624 TGYIEEVLEVKYH
+624 TGYIEEVLDVNYH

-662 YQIVCLLD
+662 YQILYLLD

-739 TVIVTEHD
+739 TVIITEHD

-762 KGGDEG
+762 KGGNEG

>member
-1 MVMGNY
+1 MGNY

-45 FDGLYEEGKR
+45 FDVLYEEGKR

-114 VSGVIDPEYDDGKP
+114 LSGVTDPEYDDGKP
-128 LSIDMFQKNS
+128 LSVDMFQKNS

-147 GTGEKKVFDEAK
+147 GTGEKKVFDEGK
-159 IFEDSNAKLSTLL
+159 IFEDSNAKLNTLL
-172 FGFLDRGRS
+172 LGFLDRGKS

-193 LFPSQTLGEL
+193 LVPSQTLGEL
-203 TDEQLQKLKYGD
+203 TDEQLHKLKYGD
-215 RKDIFPGIMP
+215 QKGIFPGIMP
-225 LIMNASKYNLISS
+225 LLMNASKYNLISS
-238 RQIEII
+238 RQIELI

-256 CLGVGLNQIA
+256 CQGVGLNQIA
-266 SHTKLQDRTFAEV
+266 SHTKLSDRTFAEV
-279 SNMSLSELDNFLL
+279 SNMSLNELEKFILNVEDDN
-292 NAEDNKN
+292 N

-389 DKSIISIA
+389 DESIISIA
-397 DYIVEIGPGAGNEG
+397 DYIVEIGPGAGTEG

-421 EFLNCENSV
+421 EFLNCEDSV
-430 IAKYLKDRNYF
+430 IAKYLKDRKYF
-441 IENYKCQTK
+441 IENYRHQTK
-450 NAPALHCDKRLR
+450 NASALHHDEKLC
-462 ISGAKIHNLKNMS
+462 ICGAKIHNLKNVS
-475 LSIPLYKMVGFA
+475 LSIPLYKIVGFA

-514 IQNEDDGFYDYPR
+514 IQNEDEDIYDCPG

-533 IFGTEYI
+533 IHGSEYI

-555 TSNIATY
+555 TSNVATY

-570 KLFAETEDAK
+570 KLFAQTEDAK
-580 DFGFDMS
+580 DFGFDIS

-610 GFGDINMICDRCHG
+610 GFGDINIICDRCHG
-624 TGYIEEVLEVKYH
+624 TGYIEEVLDVKYR
-637 NKNIAEVL
+637 NKNITEVL
-645 EMTVKEACGFF
+645 DMTVKEASGFF
-656 KDVPKI
+656 KDVPQI
-662 YQIVCLLD
+662 YQTLCLLD

-739 TVIVTEHD
+739 TVIITEHD

-762 KGGDEG
+762 KGGDGG
-768 GYLIAEGTPKSL
+768 GYLITEGTPKSL
-780 KENSNSIIGGY
+780 KENPNSVIGGY

>member
-1 MVMGNY
+1 MGNY

-45 FDGLYEEGKR
+45 FDVLYEEGKR

-105 INALASLFS
+105 TNALASLFS
-114 VSGVIDPEYDDGKP
+114 VSGVTDPEYADGKP
-128 LSIDMFQKNS
+128 LSVDMFQKNS

-147 GTGEKKVFDEAK
+147 GTGEKKVFDEEK
-159 IFEDSNAKLSTLL
+159 IFEDSNAKLNALL
-172 FGFLDRGRS
+172 FGFLDRGKS

-193 LFPSQTLGEL
+193 LSPSQTLGEL

-215 RKDIFPGIMP
+215 RKENFPGIMP
-225 LIMNASKYNLISS
+225 LIMNASKYNLISQ

-244 TEEYGKKIICPR
+244 TDEYGKKIICPR
-256 CLGVGLNQIA
+256 CNGVGLNQIA
-266 SHTKLQDRTFAEV
+266 SHTRLQDRTFAEV
-279 SNMSLSELDNFLL
+279 SNMSLTELEKFLL
-292 NAEDNKN
+292 SVEDDKNK
-299 RKIVNAIR
+299 KIVNAIR

-389 DKSIISIA
+389 DQSIISIA
-397 DYIVEIGPGAGNEG
+397 DYIVEIGPGAGTEG

-421 EFLNCENSV
+421 DFLNCKNSV
-430 IAKYLKDRNYF
+430 VAKYLKDRNYF
-441 IENYKCQTK
+441 IENYKHQTK
-450 NAPALHCDKRLR
+450 NPPALHHEEKLS
-462 ISGAKIHNLKNMS
+462 ISGAKIHNLKNVS
-475 LSIPLYKMVGFA
+475 LSIPLYKLVGIA

-514 IQNEDDGFYDYPR
+514 VQNEDEDIYDYPR

-533 IFGTEYI
+533 IHGTEYI
-540 NKCYVINQQPIGRAK
+540 NKCYVINQQPIGRTK

-580 DFGFDMS
+580 EFGFDMS

-599 CKGQGFLVYNV
+599 CGGQGFLVYNV
-610 GFGDINMICDRCHG
+610 GFGNINMICDQCNG
-624 TGYIEEVLEVKYH
+624 TGYIEEVLDVNYH

-662 YQIVCLLD
+662 FQILSLLD

-739 TVIVTEHD
+739 TVIITEHD
-747 IDVLSCCDYLFELGP
+747 IDVLSCCDYIFELGP
-762 KGGDEG
+762 KGGNEG

>member
-1 MVMGNY
+1 MGNY

-45 FDGLYEEGKR
+45 FDVLYEEGKR

-62 SQFSLETSNDFERIE
+62 SQFSLETNNDFERIE

-105 INALASLFS
+105 TNALASLFS
-114 VSGVIDPEYDDGKP
+114 VSGVTDPEYADGKP
-128 LSIDMFQKNS
+128 LSVDMFQKNS

-147 GTGEKKVFDEAK
+147 GTGEKKVFDEEK
-159 IFEDSNAKLSTLL
+159 IFEDRNAKLNALL
-172 FGFLDRGRS
+172 FGFLDRGKS
-181 QKKYRAF
+181 QKKYRTF

-193 LFPSQTLGEL
+193 LSPSQTLGEL
-203 TDEQLQKLKYGD
+203 TDEQLQKLKYGA
-215 RKDIFPGIMP
+215 RKENFPGIMP
-225 LIMNASKYNLISS
+225 LIMNASKYNLISQ

-244 TEEYGKKIICPR
+244 TDEYGKKIICPR
-256 CLGVGLNQIA
+256 CNGVGLNQIA
-266 SHTKLQDRTFAEV
+266 SHTRLQDRTFAEV
-279 SNMSLSELDNFLL
+279 SNMSLTELEKFLL
-292 NAEDNKN
+292 SVEDDKNK
-299 RKIVNAIR
+299 KIVNAIR

-389 DKSIISIA
+389 DQSIISIA
-397 DYIVEIGPGAGNEG
+397 DYIVEIGPGAGTEG

-421 EFLNCENSV
+421 DFLNCKNSV
-430 IAKYLKDRNYF
+430 VAKYLKDRNYF
-441 IENYKCQTK
+441 IENYKHQTK
-450 NAPALHCDKRLR
+450 NAPALHHEEKLS
-462 ISGAKIHNLKNMS
+462 ISGAKIHNLKNVS
-475 LSIPLYKMVGFA
+475 LSIPLYKLVGIA

-514 IQNEDDGFYDYPR
+514 VQNEDEDIYDYPR

-533 IFGTEYI
+533 IQGTEYI
-540 NKCYVINQQPIGRAK
+540 NKCYVINQQPIGRTK

-599 CKGQGFLVYNV
+599 CSGQGFLVYNV
-610 GFGDINMICDRCHG
+610 GFGNITMICDQCNG
-624 TGYIEEVLEVKYH
+624 TGYIEEVLDVNYH

-662 YQIVCLLD
+662 YQILYLLD

-716 VGLSLKDSEHLIYL
+716 VGLSLKDSEDLIYL

-739 TVIVTEHD
+739 TVIITEHD
-747 IDVLSCCDYLFELGP
+747 IDVLSCCDYIFELGP
-762 KGGDEG
+762 KGGNEG

>member
-1 MVMGNY
+1 MGNY

-45 FDGLYEEGKR
+45 FDVLYEEGKR

-62 SQFSLETSNDFERIE
+62 SQFSLTTSNDFERIE

-105 INALASLFS
+105 TNALASLFS

-128 LSIDMFQKNS
+128 LSVAMFQKNS

-147 GTGEKKVFDEAK
+147 GSGEKKVFDEGK
-159 IFEDSNAKLSTLL
+159 IFEDSNAGLNTLL
-172 FGFLDRGRS
+172 LGFLDRGKS
-181 QKKYRAF
+181 QKKYRTF

-193 LFPSQTLGEL
+193 MFPTQTLGEL
-203 TDEQLQKLKYGD
+203 TDEQLQRLKYGD
-215 RKDIFPGIMP
+215 RKENFPGIMP
-225 LIMNASKYNLISS
+225 LIMNASKYNLISG

-244 TEEYGKKIICPR
+244 TGEYGKKIICPR
-256 CLGVGLNQIA
+256 CNGVGLNQIA
-266 SHTKLQDRTFAEV
+266 SHTRLQGRTFAEV
-279 SNMSLSELDNFLL
+279 SNMSLHELDNFLL
-292 NAEDNKN
+292 KVEDDKNK
-299 RKIVNAIR
+299 KIVNAIR

-389 DKSIISIA
+389 DESIISIA
-397 DYIVEIGPGAGNEG
+397 DYIVEIGPGAGTEG

-421 EFLNCENSV
+421 DFLNCEDSV
-430 IAKYLKDRNYF
+430 VAKYLKDRKLF
-441 IENYKCQTK
+441 VENYNHQTM
-450 NAPALHCDKRLR
+450 NAPALRHDERLC
-462 ISGAKIHNLKNMS
+462 ICGAKIHNLKNVS
-475 LSIPLYKMVGFA
+475 LSIPLYKLVGIA

-514 IQNEDDGFYDYPR
+514 IQNEDEDIYDYPR

-533 IFGTEYI
+533 IQGTDYI

-562 TGVFDVIR
+562 TGVFEVIR
-570 KLFAETEDAK
+570 KLYSQTPDAK
-580 DFGFDMS
+580 DLGFDMS
-587 FFSLNAEGGCPT
+587 FFSLNAQGGCPT
-599 CKGQGFLVYNV
+599 CGGQGFLVYNV
-610 GFGDINMICDRCHG
+610 GFGDINMICDSCHG
-624 TGYIEEVLEVKYH
+624 TGYIEEVLDIKYH
-637 NKNIAEVL
+637 DKNIAEVL

-656 KDVPKI
+656 KDIPQI
-662 YQIVCLLD
+662 YQILCLLD

-716 VGLSLKDSEHLIYL
+716 VGLSLKDSEHLLYL

-762 KGGDEG
+762 GGGDEG
-768 GYLIAEGTPKSL
+768 GYLIAEGTPESL

>member
-1 MVMGNY
+1 MGNY

-45 FDGLYEEGKR
+45 FDVLYEEGKR

-91 QSNPLSTVGTKTRL
+91 QSNSLSTVGTKTRL
-105 INALASLFS
+105 TNALASLFS
-114 VSGVIDPEYDDGKP
+114 VSGVTDPEYADGKP
-128 LSIDMFQKNS
+128 LSVDMFQKNS

-147 GTGEKKVFDEAK
+147 GTGEKKVFDEEK
-159 IFEDSNAKLSTLL
+159 IFEDRNAKVNALL
-172 FGFLDRGRS
+172 FGFLDRGKS
-181 QKKYRAF
+181 QKKYRTF

-193 LFPSQTLGEL
+193 LSPSQPLGEL

-215 RKDIFPGIMP
+215 RKENFPGIMS
-225 LIMNASKYNLISS
+225 LIMNASKYNLISQ

-244 TEEYGKKIICPR
+244 TDEYGKKIICPR
-256 CLGVGLNQIA
+256 CNGVGLNQIA
-266 SHTKLQDRTFAEV
+266 SHTRLQDRTFAEV
-279 SNMSLSELDNFLL
+279 SNMSLPELEKFLL
-292 NAEDNKN
+292 SVEDDKNK
-299 RKIVNAIR
+299 KIVNAIR

-347 FDSLTF
+347 FDSLSF

-389 DKSIISIA
+389 DQSIISIA
-397 DYIVEIGPGAGNEG
+397 DYIVEIGPGAGTEG

-421 EFLNCENSV
+421 DFLNCKNSV
-430 IAKYLKDRNYF
+430 VAKYLKDRNYF
-441 IENYKCQTK
+441 IENYKHQTK
-450 NAPALHCDKRLR
+450 NAPALHHEEKLS
-462 ISGAKIHNLKNMS
+462 ISGAKIHNLKNVS
-475 LSIPLYKMVGFA
+475 LSIPLYKLVGIA
-487 GVSGSGKSSLIAHT
+487 GLSGSGKSSLIAHT
-501 LVPKLKMLIRNRV
+501 LVPKLKRLIRNRV
-514 IQNEDDGFYDYPR
+514 VQNEDEDIYDYPR

-533 IFGTEYI
+533 IHGTEYI
-540 NKCYVINQQPIGRAK
+540 NKCYVINQQPIGRTK

-599 CKGQGFLVYNV
+599 CSGQGFLVYNV
-610 GFGDINMICDRCHG
+610 GFGNINMICDQCNG
-624 TGYIEEVLEVKYH
+624 TGYIEEVLDVNYH

-662 YQIVCLLD
+662 FQILSLLD

-739 TVIVTEHD
+739 TVIITEHD

-762 KGGDEG
+762 KGGNEG

>member
-1 MVMGNY
+1 MGNY

-45 FDGLYEEGKR
+45 FDVLYEEGKR

-62 SQFSLETSNDFERIE
+62 SQFSLTTSNDFERIE

-105 INALASLFS
+105 TNALASLFS
-114 VSGVIDPEYDDGKP
+114 VSGVTDPEYDDGKP
-128 LSIDMFQKNS
+128 LSVAMFQKNS
-138 PNGMCLHCL
+138 PGGMCLHCL
-147 GTGEKKVFDEAK
+147 GTGEKKVFDEGK
-159 IFEDSNAKLSTLL
+159 IFEDSNAGLNTLL
-172 FGFLDRGRS
+172 LGFLDRGKS

-193 LFPSQTLGEL
+193 MFPNQTLGEL
-203 TDEQLQKLKYGD
+203 TDEQLQRLKYGD
-215 RKDIFPGIMP
+215 RKENFPGIMP
-225 LIMNASKYNLISS
+225 LIMNASKYNLISG

-244 TEEYGKKIICPR
+244 TGEYGKKIICPR
-256 CLGVGLNQIA
+256 CNGVGLNQIA
-266 SHTKLQDRTFAEV
+266 SHTRLQGRTFAEV
-279 SNMSLSELDNFLL
+279 SNMSLNELEKFLL
-292 NAEDNKN
+292 NVEDDKNK
-299 RKIVNAIR
+299 KIVNAIR

-375 NIVSAGNTVIVVEH
+375 NIVSIGNTVIVVEH
-389 DKSIISIA
+389 DQRIISIA
-397 DYIVEIGPGAGNEG
+397 DYIVEIGPGAGTEG
-411 GELIFQGEYK
+411 GELIFQGGYK
-421 EFLNCENSV
+421 DFLNCEDSV
-430 IAKYLKDRNYF
+430 VAKYLKDRKLF
-441 IENYKCQTK
+441 VENYNHQTM
-450 NAPALHCDKRLR
+450 NAPALRHDERLC
-462 ISGAKIHNLKNMS
+462 ICGAKIHNLKNVS
-475 LSIPLYKMVGFA
+475 LSIPLYKLVGIA

-514 IQNEDDGFYDYPR
+514 IQNEDEDIYDYPR

-533 IFGTEYI
+533 IQGTDYI

-570 KLFAETEDAK
+570 KLFAKTPDAK
-580 DFGFDMS
+580 DIGFDMS
-587 FFSLNAEGGCPT
+587 FFSLNAQGGCPT
-599 CKGQGFLVYNV
+599 CQGQGFLVYNV
-610 GFGDINMICDRCHG
+610 GFGDINMICGRCHG
-624 TGYIEEVLEVKYH
+624 TGYIEEVLDVKYH
-637 NKNIAEVL
+637 DKNIAEVL

-656 KDVPKI
+656 KDFPQI
-662 YQIVCLLD
+662 YQILCLLD

-716 VGLSLKDSEHLIYL
+716 VGLSLKDSEHLLYL

-768 GYLIAEGTPKSL
+768 GYLIAEGTPESL
-780 KENSNSIIGGY
+780 RENSNSIIGGY

>member
-1 MVMGNY
+1 MANY

-45 FDGLYEEGKR
+45 FDVLYEEGKR

-62 SQFSLETSNDFERIE
+62 SQFLLETSNDFERIE

-105 INALASLFS
+105 TNALASLFS
-114 VSGVIDPEYDDGKP
+114 VSGVTDPEYADGKP
-128 LSIDMFQKNS
+128 LSVDMFQKNS

-147 GTGEKKVFDEAK
+147 GTGEKKVFDEEK
-159 IFEDSNAKLSTLL
+159 IFEDRNAKLNALL
-172 FGFLDRGRS
+172 FGFLDRGKS
-181 QKKYRAF
+181 QKKYRTF

-193 LFPSQTLGEL
+193 LSPSQTLGEL

-215 RKDIFPGIMP
+215 RKENFPGIMP
-225 LIMNASKYNLISS
+225 LIMNASKYNLISQ

-244 TEEYGKKIICPR
+244 TDEYGKKIICPR
-256 CLGVGLNQIA
+256 CNGVGLNQIA
-266 SHTKLQDRTFAEV
+266 SHTRLQDRTFAEV
-279 SNMSLSELDNFLL
+279 SNMSLTELEKFLL
-292 NAEDNKN
+292 SVEDDKNK
-299 RKIVNAIR
+299 KIVNAIR

-389 DKSIISIA
+389 DQSIISIA
-397 DYIVEIGPGAGNEG
+397 DYIVEIGPGAGTEG

-421 EFLNCENSV
+421 DFLNCKNSV
-430 IAKYLKDRNYF
+430 VAKYLKDRNYF
-441 IENYKCQTK
+441 IENYKHQTK
-450 NAPALHCDKRLR
+450 NAPALHHEEKLS
-462 ISGAKIHNLKNMS
+462 ISGAKIHNLKNVS
-475 LSIPLYKMVGFA
+475 LSIPLYKLVGIA

-514 IQNEDDGFYDYPR
+514 VQNEDEDIYDYPR

-533 IFGTEYI
+533 IHGTEYI
-540 NKCYVINQQPIGRAK
+540 NKCYVINQQPIGRTK

-599 CKGQGFLVYNV
+599 CGGQGFLVYNV
-610 GFGDINMICDRCHG
+610 GFGNINMICDQCNG
-624 TGYIEEVLEVKYH
+624 TGFIEEVLDVNYH

-662 YQIVCLLD
+662 YQILYLLD

-739 TVIVTEHD
+739 TVIITEHD

-762 KGGDEG
+762 KGGNEG

>member
-1 MVMGNY
+1 MGNY
-7 IKAYGVKKHNL
+7 IKAYGLKKHNL

-45 FDGLYEEGKR
+45 FDVLYEEGKR

-105 INALASLFS
+105 TNALASLFS
-114 VSGVIDPEYDDGKP
+114 VSGVTDPEYADGKP
-128 LSIDMFQKNS
+128 LSVDMFQKNS

-147 GTGEKKVFDEAK
+147 GTGEKKVFDEEK
-159 IFEDSNAKLSTLL
+159 IFEDSNAKLNALL
-172 FGFLDRGRS
+172 FGFLDRGKS
-181 QKKYRAF
+181 QKKYRTF

-193 LFPSQTLGEL
+193 LSPSQTLGEL
-203 TDEQLQKLKYGD
+203 TDEQLQKLKYGE
-215 RKDIFPGIMP
+215 RKENFPGIMP
-225 LIMNASKYNLISS
+225 LIMNASKYNLISQ

-244 TEEYGKKIICPR
+244 TDEYGKKIICPR
-256 CLGVGLNQIA
+256 CNGVGLNQIA
-266 SHTKLQDRTFAEV
+266 SHTRLQDRTFAEV
-279 SNMSLSELDNFLL
+279 SNMSLTELEKFLL
-292 NAEDNKN
+292 SVEDDKNK
-299 RKIVNAIR
+299 KIVNAIR

-389 DKSIISIA
+389 DQSIISIA
-397 DYIVEIGPGAGNEG
+397 DYIVEIGPGAGTEG

-421 EFLNCENSV
+421 DFLNCKNSV
-430 IAKYLKDRNYF
+430 VAKYLKDRNYF
-441 IENYKCQTK
+441 IENYKHQTK
-450 NAPALHCDKRLR
+450 NAPALHHEEKLS
-462 ISGAKIHNLKNMS
+462 ISGAKIHNLKNVS
-475 LSIPLYKMVGFA
+475 LSIPLYKLVGIA
-487 GVSGSGKSSLIAHT
+487 GVSGSGKSSLIAHI

-514 IQNEDDGFYDYPR
+514 VQNEDEDNYDYPR

-533 IFGTEYI
+533 IHGTEYI
-540 NKCYVINQQPIGRAK
+540 NKCYVINQQPIGRTK

-599 CKGQGFLVYNV
+599 CGGQGFLVYNV
-610 GFGDINMICDRCHG
+610 GFGNINMICDQCNG
-624 TGYIEEVLEVKYH
+624 TGYIEEVLDVNYH

-662 YQIVCLLD
+662 YQILYLLD

-739 TVIVTEHD
+739 TVIITEHD

-762 KGGDEG
+762 KGGNEG